1 VRGTYVRP
9 NSTVL
14 PLEDPATF
22 ATTWRSKQM
31 TDHVARS
38 VVGQTVDITCL
49 HAKDIVRSTDAE
61 VRQFYERGF
70 RASEWR

>member
-1 VRGTYVRP
+1 MGDY
-9 NSTVL
+9 
-14 PLEDPATF
+14 
-22 ATTWRSKQM
+22 
-31 TDHVARS
+31 ARS